1 MEFNNRREETSVD
14 QKNLELKIID
24 LNNKWTVALSDA
36 RGELEANKWLQT
48 RRSLRSSLLFI

>member
-36 RGELEANKWLQT
+36 RGEFEANTWLQT